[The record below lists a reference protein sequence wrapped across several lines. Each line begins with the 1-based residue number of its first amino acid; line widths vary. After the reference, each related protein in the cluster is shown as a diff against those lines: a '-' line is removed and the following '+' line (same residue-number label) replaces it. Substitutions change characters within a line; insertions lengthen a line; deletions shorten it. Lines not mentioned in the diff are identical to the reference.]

1 MIAPALALAALLA
14 PSQFAASALRTHN
27 LNAESQASSPGS
39 ALATNVQRA
48 YAAERWEEVVRLTS
62 VGGVESPDL
71 DYYRGMALARLGR
84 WPEAKAAFEAGR
96 KLAPRDKRFPVELA
110 GVAYE
115 QHDFRTAKAD
125 LYQALRLDPSD
136 HYAAD
141 FLATVYL
148 LEGNLEAA
156 LKHWNPLGRPRI
168 ENVKLDPRP
177 RVNPVLLDHAFAF
190 APASV
195 LRLDDLRTTEARLDT
210 LDIFPRYHFE
220 LAPRHDESYDLT
232 FRPVERDAWGS
243 SKTQALLALFRGV
256 PYQTIYPEFYN
267 LKQGATNFVSL
278 LRWDAPKRRAYA
290 AFSRPLGLDPK
301 WRYAFHF
308 DGRDETWNLSQTFF
322 GPGLPGG
329 DLRMRRAEAGARI
342 TSVESGRW
350 SWTTG
355 VDLSHRDFRNFP
367 AAEASSYFTR
377 GFALKYDATLD
388 VHALD
393 IPERRLTVDTSASGQ
408 LGKMLI
414 RAADPFAKLTGD
426 VRARWLPQA
435 RGDDY
440 ETTLEFRAGET
451 LGQPPFDELFI
462 LGIERDNDLWLRAHV
477 GTRDGKKGSAPLGR
491 DYLLAS
497 SDVDKIVYQNG
508 FLKLKLGPF
517 LDSGRSYDSSGSF
530 GSRMWLWD
538 TGGRTKLQ
546 ILSGPTVMFVYGKDL
561 RTGRNAYYFTV
572 SR

>member
-14 PSQFAASALRTHN
+14 PSRFATSAIRTHHV
-27 LNAESQASSPGS
+27 NAESQESSPGS
-39 ALATNVQRA
+39 ALASNVQQA

-62 VGGVESPDL
+62 GGGVESPDL

-84 WPEAKAAFEAGR
+84 WPEAKVAFAAGR
-96 KLAPRDKRFPVELA
+96 KLAPRDKRFPLELA
-110 GVAYE
+110 GVAYK
-115 QHDFRTAKAD
+115 QQDFRAAKAD
-125 LYQALRLDPSD
+125 LRQALRLDPSD
-136 HYAAD
+136 RYAAD
-141 FLATVYL
+141 FLATLYL

-156 LKHWNPLGRPRI
+156 LKYWNPIGKPRI
-168 ENVKLDPRP
+168 ENIKLDPRP

-190 APASV
+190 SPASV

-210 LDIFPRYHFE
+210 LDIFPRYRFD
-220 LAPRHDESYDLT
+220 LAPRQDQSYDLT
-232 FRPVERDAWGS
+232 FRPVERDGWGS
-243 SKTQALLALFRGV
+243 SKTQALVSLFRGV

-278 LRWDAPKRRAYA
+278 LRWDAQKRRAYA

-329 DLRMRRAEAGARI
+329 DLRMRWAEAGAEI

-355 VDLSHRDFRNFP
+355 VDLSYRDFRNFP
-367 AAEASSYFTR
+367 AGEASSYFTR

-408 LGKMLI
+408 LGKMFVH
-414 RAADPFAKLTGD
+414 AADPFAKLTGD
-426 VRARWLPQA
+426 VRTHWLPRA

-451 LGQPPFDELFI
+451 LGQLPFDELFI

-508 FLKLKLGPF
+508 FLKFKLGPF
-517 LDSGRSYDSSGSF
+517 LDSGRIYDPSGSF

-538 TGGRTKLQ
+538 TGGRTKVQ
-546 ILSGPTVMFVYGKDL
+546 ILAGPTVMFVYGKDL

-572 SR
+572 TR